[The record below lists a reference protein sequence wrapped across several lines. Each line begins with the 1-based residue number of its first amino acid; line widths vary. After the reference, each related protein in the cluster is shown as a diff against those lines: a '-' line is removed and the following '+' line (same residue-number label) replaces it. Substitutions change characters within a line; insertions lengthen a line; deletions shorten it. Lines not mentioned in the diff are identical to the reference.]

1 MKLTRRN
8 LIQTGASLALL
19 SGCQRHEGPWGQ
31 DVAKIDRTPLGAVG
45 RPTDTAGV
53 QKILSTWEAPICV
66 AGGRYSMGGQTRS
79 PGALQLDMDG
89 VNQLLSLDANAKVVR
104 VGAGMRWR
112 TLQEYLDP
120 LGLSV
125 KVMQSYSNFSVGG
138 SVSVNCHGRY
148 VGRGC
153 IAGTVRA
160 LTLVLPDG
168 QRRDVSRTQDPELF
182 AAAVGGYGGIG
193 VITEVELDLADNQ
206 RILRQVEDV
215 PLDEYPQWFA
225 TQVLAHSGMVIHNA
239 DLTPPHFNA
248 PLAISWQAT
257 QDPLTDLERL
267 TPKGAHYGRE
277 QNLIWSATELPG
289 GDKVRDHFLTNQL
302 RSEPKVT
309 WRNRQASLDVASLEP
324 RTRLMSTYLLQE
336 YFIPIRAFLPFVSAM
351 RKILARHEPD
361 VLNISIRHAGQDTT
375 SLLPWA
381 SEDVFCFV
389 LYHKQRNF
397 DWVDEANGRWTRELV
412 AAALDM
418 GGRHYLP
425 YRLHATRG
433 QVRRGYPGAESWLD
447 VKARVDPSNRLRNL
461 MLDKYFLA
469 V

>member
-1 MKLTRRN
+1 MKMTRRN
-8 LIQTGASLALL
+8 LIQAGASLALL

-31 DVAKIDRTPLGAVG
+31 DVAKIDRTPLVAVG

-53 QKILSTWEAPICV
+53 QKILSTWEGPICV

-148 VGRGC
+148 VGGGC

-193 VITEVELDLADNQ
+193 VITEVELDLADNR
-206 RILRQVEDV
+206 RILRRVEDV

-225 TQVLAHSGMVIHNA
+225 TQVLAHSGMVLHNA
-239 DLTPPHFNA
+239 DLTPPKFDA
-248 PLAISWQAT
+248 PLAISWRTT

-267 TPKGAHYGRE
+267 TPQGARYGRE

-289 GDKVRDHFLTNQL
+289 GNSMREHFLTGQL
-302 RSEPKVT
+302 RNEPKVS

-324 RTRLMSTYLLQE
+324 RTRVMSTYLLQE
-336 YFIPIRAFLPFVSAM
+336 YFVPVEAFADFVAAM
-351 RKILARHEPD
+351 RRILSRYEPN
-361 VLNISIRHAGQDTT
+361 VLNVSIRHAHADETT
-375 SLLPWA
+375 LLPWA
-381 SEDVFCFV
+381 ASEVFCFV

-397 DWVDEANGRWTRELV
+397 DWVDQANARWTRELIS
-412 AAALDM
+412 AALDH

-425 YRLHATRG
+425 YRLHALRS
-433 QVRRGYPGAESWLD
+433 QVWRGYPDLDRWLS
-447 VKARVDPSNRLRNL
+447 VKAITDPDVRLRNL
-461 MLDKYFLA
+461 MIDKYFL
-469 V
+469 